1 MKLEAVKRYKAKKE
15 FHEPNQQRNW
25 AVALKICTLKSS

>member
-1 MKLEAVKRYKAKKE
+1 MKLEAVKKYKAQKE

-25 AVALKICTLKSS
+25 ALASKIYILRSS